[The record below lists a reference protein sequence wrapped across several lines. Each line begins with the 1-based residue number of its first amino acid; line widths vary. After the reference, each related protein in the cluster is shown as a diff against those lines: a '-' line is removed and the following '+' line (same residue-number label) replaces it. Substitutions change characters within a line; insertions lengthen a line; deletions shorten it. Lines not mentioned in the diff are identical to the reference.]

1 MKKESEERND
11 IVIFCASEEFSRVAA
26 EVVQVRGL
34 ERHVSIVNATGEETI
49 RKGEALIRG
58 GSRVFISRG
67 RNTQLLQQ
75 NMTIPVI
82 DVPFLY
88 EEILRSVQLA
98 GCAPEDII
106 LVGFDKAYDS
116 MVRFRRLSGLD
127 VQILNPHS
135 PGTAEQ
141 ELLDALRPNT
151 KVLIG
156 GFSVSQ
162 AARETHLRQLPLTP
176 DPDNISLAIDSALNI
191 LATTEKQD
199 AFVKTISAS
208 VDRIPHAVFSCDP
221 RGNLQFS
228 NEKAT
233 SLFRIYSQERIF
245 RLLFPE
251 EEQPYLSRLQK
262 KISSKDEA
270 SFKKER
276 IIRLNEQAYVVEYL
290 PVIVNQR
297 VKNVVIII
305 SSDNVIQSAEK
316 QLRLSQ
322 NSRGYVAKSQFRNII
337 GTSKALQDTIRLAK
351 KYALSSGAIHITGET
366 GTGKEMFAQ
375 SIHNASPRASE
386 PFVAINCA
394 AISRSLLES
403 ELFGYVKG
411 AFTGANKEGKMGIFE
426 MAHKGTVFLDEIG
439 ELDLT
444 IQAKLLRVLQEKEVC
459 RLGDDKIIPVDIR
472 IISAT
477 NRNLQEMVENKQFR
491 EDLLYRL
498 NVLELTLPPLR
509 SRKEDIPALICS
521 YLELHGHSITFSR
534 EAMDLLCAAD
544 YPGNIRHLFNMVER
558 ILALAETDW
567 ILPEDLC
574 RILPD
579 VVPPAKS
586 SSGSVNT
593 AHPAGSP
600 AARESVLLTESV
612 ADCEKQRIEA
622 ALRKHGGSRAL
633 TAKELHISTATLWR
647 KIKKYNIM
655 AFH

>member
-1 MKKESEERND
+1 MKKELVINKELDERKD
-11 IVIFCASEEFSRVAA
+11 IVIFCASESFSSVAVKVIQA
-26 EVVQVRGL
+26 RGL
-34 ERHVSIVNATGEETI
+34 ENHISVVNATGEETL
-49 RKGEALIRG
+49 RKGEEFIRQ

-98 GCAPEDII
+98 ACAPEDII

-116 MVRFRRLSGLD
+116 MIRFRRLSGLN
-127 VQILNPHS
+127 VQILNPYA

-141 ELLDALRPNT
+141 ELLTMLQPNT

-156 GFSVSQ
+156 GLSVSQ
-162 AARETHLRQLPLTP
+162 LAKEKELRQISLTP

-191 LATTEKQD
+191 LVTTEKQD

-208 VDRIPHAVFSCDP
+208 VDRIPHSVFSCDP
-221 RGNLQFS
+221 YGNLQFS
-228 NEKAT
+228 NAKANT
-233 SLFRIYSQERIF
+233 LFRVYGQERIF
-245 RLLFPE
+245 QLLFPE
-251 EEQPYLSRLQK
+251 EEIPYLSLLQK
-262 KISSKDEA
+262 KISPEEEA
-270 SFKKER
+270 SLKKER
-276 IIRLNEQAYVVEYL
+276 IIRLNEQSYVVEYL

-297 VKNVVIII
+297 VKNVVLII

-322 NSRGYVAKSQFRNII
+322 NSRGYIAKNQFRNII

-351 KYALSSGAIHITGET
+351 KYALSGGAIHITGET

-394 AISRSLLES
+394 AISQSLLES

-411 AFTGANKEGKMGIFE
+411 AFTGAKKEGKMGIFE

-439 ELDLT
+439 ELDLS

-477 NRNLQEMVENKQFR
+477 NRNLQEMVEKKQFR

-509 SRKEDIPALICS
+509 NRKEDIPALVCS

-534 EAMDLLCAAD
+534 EAMDMLCAAD
-544 YPGNIRHLFNMVER
+544 YPGNIRHLFNVVER

-567 ILPEDLC
+567 ILPEDLEG
-574 RILPD
+574 ILPG
-579 VVPPAKS
+579 K
-586 SSGSVNT
+586 
-593 AHPAGSP
+593 P
-600 AARESVLLTESV
+600 AAILEAAGTLPLTGSIS
-612 ADCEKQRIEA
+612 DYEKQQIEDT
-622 ALRKHGGSRAL
+622 LRRQKGNRAL
-633 TAKELHISTATLWR
+633 TAKELNISTATLWR
-647 KIKKYNIM
+647 KMKKYGLL
-655 AFH
+655 